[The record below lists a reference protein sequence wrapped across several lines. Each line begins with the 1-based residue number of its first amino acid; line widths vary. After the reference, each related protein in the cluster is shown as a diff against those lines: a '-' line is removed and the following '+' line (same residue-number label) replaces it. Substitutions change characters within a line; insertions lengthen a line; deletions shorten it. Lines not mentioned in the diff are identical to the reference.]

1 MVSAGTQV
9 AYTLRITNNDDG
21 ACSKSTFT
29 NNIAVPTGWPV
40 PVSANSV
47 SIAPGATEN
56 LVLMV
61 ASPSTAEAGTYK
73 IRADTTHGMDQNLVA
88 NTTAS
93 LVIGSI
99 CSQNDPPT
107 VVVSPSHSTPVL
119 AGSTVAYTL
128 TVNNRDGNG
137 CDPAT
142 FHLGIEAPEN
152 WLTSFS
158 TQELQLDPGSSAS
171 TTVQVTSPSFVSD
184 GSYRLK
190 FEVTNVNAPT
200 LLGSAEGTYIVGTS
214 TLAMT
219 VITDQP
225 TYKQRDRVRITVILK
240 ENGSPVSRARIS
252 LSITKPDG
260 STRNRTV
267 YTRRDGTYHWRNYV
281 RRSDPPG
288 IYAVEAQANIKG
300 TSVLAGTTYSVLE

>member
-1 MVSAGTQV
+1 MCLGKTYVDSTAGVTLNVAWVTDTSAAVNVSFGSEGCTRARPNISLSPPTSEMVSAGTQV

-29 NNIAVPTGWPV
+29 NSIAVPTGWPV
-40 PVSANSV
+40 PVGTNPV

-61 ASPSTAEAGTYK
+61 ASPSTAKAGTYT

-88 NTTAS
+88 NATAS
-93 LVIGSI
+93 LVISSM
-99 CSQNDPPT
+99 CSRNDPT
-107 VVVSPSHSTPVL
+107 LVVSPSHSTPVL

-128 TVNNRDGNG
+128 TVNNRDSNA

-158 TQELQLDPGSSAS
+158 TQELQLESGSTAS

-200 LLGSAEGTYIVGTS
+200 FLGSAEGTYIVRHQYLDDDGYHRS
-214 TLAMT
+214 TDL
-219 VITDQP
+219 
-225 TYKQRDRVRITVILK
+225 
-240 ENGSPVSRARIS
+240 
-252 LSITKPDG
+252 
-260 STRNRTV
+260 
-267 YTRRDGTYHWRNYV
+267 
-281 RRSDPPG
+281 
-288 IYAVEAQANIKG
+288 
-300 TSVLAGTTYSVLE
+300 